1 MNHGIIFV
9 KSLAKVPHITSAQ
22 GCDAHSQLSFGG
34 AAQLVDVGVGRQ
46 VYRCGPTAQQTYMQ
60 MHGRPNFDDAADS
73 LKKKGDLLV
82 EIETCETTFE
92 KKHGKS
98 VIVLLSFKKRTV

>member
-1 MNHGIIFV
+1 MESIRSNLR
-9 KSLAKVPHITSAQ
+9 SQVPHITSAQ
-22 GCDAHSQLSFGG
+22 GCNAHSKLPFRG
-34 AAQLVDVGVGRQ
+34 AAQLVDVGVCRQ
-46 VYRCGPTAQQTYMQ
+46 VYRCGPTAQQTHMQ
-60 MHGRPNFDDAADS
+60 MHVVVFDDAADS

-98 VIVLLSFKKRTV
+98 VIAEL